1 MDDSYKSLMSIDTSS
16 HFDDDEFVIEALN
29 DNETNEK
36 ISSPKIDISELIS
49 GQTAINLPKIK
60 LDFNSL
66 DTPRNSSFIRDRKRK
81 KFSRRCLTSE
91 LNSEVFFNF

>member
-1 MDDSYKSLMSIDTSS
+1 MSIDTSG
-16 HFDDDEFVIEALN
+16 HFDDDEFIIQALN
-29 DNETNEK
+29 ENKTNEK
-36 ISSPKIDISELIS
+36 HSSPTIDISELIS
-49 GQTAINLPKIK
+49 GPTTINLPKIK

-91 LNSEVFFNF
+91 LNSEVIIF